1 MWIFARDSWF
11 RVQGCAA
18 DMTEPTISIK
28 GANGEEAS
36 YEQIIQKI
44 RGAPRTYWRIHP
56 DRLTARAKDV
66 PPPHVKSYRKD
77 YKHCGI
83 TELVASI
90 KEHGILRPITV
101 DVKLNIIDGM
111 ARWQAA
117 RELKMKWIPF
127 VMLDMTWTGA
137 GWGW

>member
-1 MWIFARDSWF
+1 MDTMI
-11 RVQGCAA
+11 QG
-18 DMTEPTISIK
+18 P
-28 GANGEEAS
+28 NGEEAS

-44 RGAPRTYWRIHP
+44 RGAPRTYWRINP

-66 PPPHVKSYRKD
+66 PPPHAESYRKD
-77 YKHCGI
+77 YKHSGI

-90 KEHGILRPITV
+90 KKHGMLRPITI

-117 RELKMKWIPF
+117 KELKMKWIPF
-127 VMLDMTWTGA
+127 VMLGMTCTGA
-137 GWGW
+137 GWVVN